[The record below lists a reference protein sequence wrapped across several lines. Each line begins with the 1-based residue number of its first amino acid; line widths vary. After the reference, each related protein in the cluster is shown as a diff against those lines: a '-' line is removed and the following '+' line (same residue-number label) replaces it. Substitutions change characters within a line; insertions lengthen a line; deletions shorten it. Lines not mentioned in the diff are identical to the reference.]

1 MRDKRW
7 VYIKLLIKGVF
18 FLGAYRAAYDALVV
32 LDHVISAVYLLL
44 PTGMQSGGSMTTGN
58 R

>member
-1 MRDKRW
+1 MREKGGC
-7 VYIKLLIKGVF
+7 VLIKGVF